1 MAGYDVIII
10 GAGPIGIACAVEA
23 RRRGLRHLV
32 LEKGCLV
39 NSIYHYPVNMRFF
52 STPDLLEIAGIPF
65 VCQGEKPTRAEALE
79 YYRRLVEFFT
89 LEIHL
94 YEEVLDIQGGDG
106 AFRVVTRKGEYGAA
120 KIILA
125 TGFFDRPRLMRVPG
139 EELDK
144 VSHYYREPHPYA
156 HQDLL
161 IVGSGNS
168 SAIAALECHRHH
180 ARVTVAIRGE
190 DFHEGVKYWILPDM
204 KNRIKDKEI
213 TAYFQTQVVEIKPA
227 LVVLSNSI
235 HGSFEIPNDFV
246 LALTG
251 YEPDYDFLHR
261 IGIPERDDDSRT
273 PAHNPVTYETRRPG
287 IYLAGVVVGGRRTNQ
302 WFIENSR
309 AHPAAIF
316 DHLLAHSLPAEA
328 MPHPKSR

>member
-1 MAGYDVIII
+1 MAVYGVIII

-23 RRRGLRHLV
+23 QKRGFRALV

-39 NSIYHYPVNMRFF
+39 NSIYHYPATMRFF

-65 VCQGEKPTRAEALE
+65 VCQGEKPTRMEALE
-79 YYRRLVEFFT
+79 YYRRLVEFFA
-89 LEIHL
+89 LEVHL
-94 YEEVLDIQGGDG
+94 YEEVLDIQGEDG

-120 KIILA
+120 KIIVA
-125 TGFFDRPRLMRVPG
+125 TGFFDRPRLMGVPG
-139 EELDK
+139 EELEK

-168 SAIAALECHRHH
+168 AAIAALECHRHH

-190 DFHEGVKYWILPDM
+190 DFHDGVKYWILPDI
-204 KNRIKDKEI
+204 KNRIKDQEI
-213 TAYFQTQVVEIKPA
+213 TAYFHTRVVGIKPA
-227 LVVLSNSI
+227 SVVLSPRGN
-235 HGSFEIPNDFV
+235 GTLEIPNDFV

-261 IGIPERDDDSRT
+261 IGIPERDDENRV
-273 PAHNPVTYETRRPG
+273 PAHDPETYESRRPG
-287 IYLAGVVVGGRRTNQ
+287 IYMAGVVVGGRQTNQ

-316 DHLLAHSLPAEA
+316 DHLSSRRPRPA
-328 MPHPKSR
+328 